1 MNESDS
7 KDPKVKPNWGFHT
20 FEISVDFVD
29 TLVFL
34 SFSMQVV
41 NTHTPGKKVWLGG
54 LGPAWAGGIS
64 NLSDTYAA
72 GFL

>member
-1 MNESDS
+1 MLLIRSCCVS
-7 KDPKVKPNWGFHT
+7 A
-20 FEISVDFVD
+20 
-29 TLVFL
+29 
-34 SFSMQVV
+34 QVV

-54 LGPAWAGGIS
+54 LGPAWAAGFS

>member
-1 MNESDS
+1 MELSQGD
-7 KDPKVKPNWGFHT
+7 F
-20 FEISVDFVD
+20 IVDFID
-29 TLVFL
+29 MHFHLL
-34 SFSMQVV
+34 WQVV